1 MPALG
6 ITVTEEVVR
15 ADFETMDLSEFRRLR
30 AYLCQWP
37 EVANPGW
44 KLFSEADYLEATR

>member
-6 ITVTEEVVR
+6 ITVSEVTVR
-15 ADFETMDLSEFRRLR
+15 ADYETMEISEFRRS
-30 AYLCQWP
+30 ALCQWP

-44 KLFSEADYLEATR
+44 KLFSEQDYLEATR